1 MWFVVF
7 AVVPYRSDGMD
18 NVVGGEIVA
27 PGDLGVACGTAVE
40 GKAFGQEFGA
50 GGPVERSVN
59 TATSEQLGIG
69 GVDDRV
75 NCELGDV
82 ALLEFNPSI
91 HGIKIALLPV
101 EDLTM

>member
-1 MWFVVF
+1 MN
-7 AVVPYRSDGMD
+7 D
-18 NVVGGEIVA
+18 VA
-27 PGDLGVACGTAVE
+27 EWQVLTSNHLNVACGTAVE

-50 GGPVERSVN
+50 GGPVDRYVN

-82 ALLEFNPSI
+82 TLLEFNPSI